1 MILKIIKETRH
12 ATKFYV
18 KYPKILRDN
27 IINRVRS
34 LIVSDEYDLV
44 VLDDVFPNKLSAWRF
59 EEFTAYIKQ
68 FSGNVCVFSTGHSL
82 GALYDNRGIIQNIK
96 EFGVENPKYKSNLKQ
111 YNYHRKVKAK
121 LGYCLFI
128 HNAFNFLNY
137 FEKNNIPFVFTL
149 YPGAGFLLNQ
159 PETDSMLKKV
169 LSSKLF
175 RGVITTQKITTEYL
189 IEKQFCDKSKIH
201 FIYGVVAP
209 KMFLSSDETLKK
221 YFINDRLN
229 VCFVANKQMERGV
242 DKGYDVFIETAKI
255 VSELTDKVSF
265 NVVGPFSKEDID
277 LGSIGDRVK
286 FHGFVKSID
295 LPSFFL
301 QQDLIVSPN
310 KPFVLKPGAF
320 DGFPTASCSEAALNG
335 VAMLVT
341 DPLNQ
346 NIYFENN
353 ENIIIEQPD
362 PILISEKIMFYLKN
376 PEILMKIGIE
386 GQKSAKEIYSTD
398 KQIKERINL
407 IKEQLK

>member
-1 MILKIIKETRH
+1 MLKTIN
-12 ATKFYV
+12 FYI
-18 KYPKILRDN
+18 KYPTILRDN
-27 IINRVRS
+27 IITRIKS
-34 LIVSDEYDLV
+34 LIVVKTYDLV

-59 EEFTAYIKQ
+59 EEFTEYIKH
-68 FSGNVCVFSTGHSL
+68 FDDKICVFSSGHSL
-82 GALYDNRGIIQNIK
+82 GALYDSRSIK
-96 EFGVENPKYKSNLKQ
+96 ENIQEFKAENPNLKNNLKQ

-137 FEKNNIPFVFTL
+137 FEKNNISFVFTL

-175 RGVITTQKITTEYL
+175 RGVITTQKITSEYL
-189 IEKQFCDKSKIH
+189 IEKQFCDQSKIH

-209 KMFLSSDETLKK
+209 KMFLASDETLKR
-221 YFINDRLN
+221 YFINDRMN
-229 VCFVANKQMERGV
+229 VCFVANKQMDRGV
-242 DKGYDVFIETAKI
+242 DKGYDVFIEMAKI
-255 VSELTDKVSF
+255 VSQLTDKVSF

-277 LGSIGDRVK
+277 LESVEDRVK
-286 FHGFVKSID
+286 FHGFVKSTD
-295 LPSFFL
+295 LPAFFL
-301 QQDLIVSPN
+301 HQDLIVSPN

-346 NIYFENN
+346 NIYFQHG

-376 PEILMKIGIE
+376 PEILRKIGIE
-386 GQKSAKEIYSTD
+386 GQKSAKEIYATD
-398 KQIKERINL
+398 KQIKERISYL
-407 IKEQLK
+407 KEHLK